1 MAFVSPVTPSSVE
14 AAVLPKK
21 DRAYPTSTISF
32 PQNGAEVFL
41 TDQQVN
47 NKTLVYVHNT
57 SIAGGT
63 ILLPTPVLNA
73 DGSSSDLNG
82 MMFCIQANFPSPG
95 VPYNIN
101 ITVLGSLRMFM
112 GQLSRQTLISLG
124 KTAVVNGT
132 TYEFW
137 FVCDK
142 NDWKVIDNPFKA
154 PPNPSAVNYTGYNPL
169 TFQWGLS
176 SGNAGFVQ
184 FFPVP
189 LALQQGGVYT
199 DPGTVINRP
208 FPNPSYGFLDNPAH
222 PVTVSNFNFTSIKQ
236 PYFIKNWGVINSTF
250 SSAVNYPGYAQLG
263 TTCRLPES
271 AVRQG
276 SLSVSSTTNVVS
288 MAYFEMLTDAS
299 FRLGIGFDSV
309 ADGTYSPSQ
318 ISISRSSNT
327 TAFTFGQ
334 RVNSI
339 VGAISGTLPRD
350 GIPKMADFSISGRA
364 GDIFGIQ
371 FIGPEGSP
379 ATMAMCLLAFSAL

>member
-1 MAFVSPVTPSSVE
+1 VE

-32 PQNGAEVFL
+32 PQNGSQISL
-41 TDQQVN
+41 TKEQVN

-57 SIAGGT
+57 NIPGGT
-63 ILLPTPVLNA
+63 LLLPTPTSS
-73 DGSSSDLNG
+73 DGGSSSDLNG
-82 MMFCIQANFPSPG
+82 MMFCIQANFPNSSPTT
-95 VPYNIN
+95 YDIN
-101 ITVLGSLRMFM
+101 ITISGGLVEVFP
-112 GQLSRQTLISLG
+112 GQFSRPQLISLY
-124 KTAVVNGT
+124 KTGVQTGT
-132 TYEFW
+132 TYDFW

-142 NDWKVIDNPFKA
+142 QTWKLIDNPFKA
-154 PPNPSAVNYTGYNPL
+154 PSTPSSVFYTGYDLLGFN
-169 TFQWGLS
+169 WGLN

-189 LALQQGGVYT
+189 LTLQQGGVYT

-222 PVTVSNFNFTSIKQ
+222 PVSVPNFNFTSLKQ
-236 PYFIKNWGVINSTF
+236 PYFIKNWGVLNSTF

-288 MAYFEMLTDAS
+288 MAYFEMLTDANFS
-299 FRLGIGFDSV
+299 LGIGFDSV
-309 ADGTYSPSQ
+309 GDGAYSPSRISVSKAPGQ
-318 ISISRSSNT
+318 ISFS
-327 TAFTFGQ
+327 FGQ
-334 RVNSI
+334 RVNSV
-339 VGAISGTLPRD
+339 VGSLSETLPRN
-350 GIPKMADFSISGRA
+350 GVPKLAKFSISGRA
-364 GDIFGIQ
+364 GDYFGIQ

-379 ATMAMCLLAFSAL
+379 ATMAMCILNFSVL